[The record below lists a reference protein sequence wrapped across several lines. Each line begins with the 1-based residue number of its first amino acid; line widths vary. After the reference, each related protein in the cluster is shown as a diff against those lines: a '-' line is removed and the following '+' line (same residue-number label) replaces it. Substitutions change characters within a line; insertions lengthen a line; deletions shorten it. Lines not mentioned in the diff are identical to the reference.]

1 MMTAGFDGFYSS
13 NEDGRRGSVSLG
25 LSSRRV
31 AVSFTGGTERFG
43 DYRAGKNFRETSQ
56 PFYDSGRIDQADT
69 IDDPFGFRFNRFP
82 DPFNAPFTR
91 TSAIVSNSGMQG
103 SSANLAAAV
112 RLSANQTVEVKYQ
125 RRRAENVGFPDFI
138 QPAFFQNITLPWS
151 QHDKVSATYAAT
163 NVTPWLT
170 KLRATVY
177 YQKQDRLL
185 HNDFPV
191 QFPVPTAVTFFPITV
206 FRLNILSD
214 TRQQVATPGV
224 ELQATFLTHPN
235 NVLTAGVT
243 IFSDRSEDERT
254 TSTTTTQIGR
264 VALGQFGPAA
274 TVFAA
279 PIVLGPADIQHPTR
293 VPNARFRDT
302 GLFLHDE
309 WTASSDVRLTAGLRV
324 DGYRV
329 TTENTPGYDIE
340 QLIAG
345 AVPAIG
351 RATLPNVAGDKV
363 TRTAF
368 TGEAGVVIRPDHAVS
383 LFGHYA
389 RSYRHANLE
398 ELLFSGPATTGNI
411 VPNVTVKPEKGHNLD
426 VGTRLRFAKF
436 TGSLSYFNN
445 TYRDFIS
452 TEIVARLADGDSV
465 SQAINLARVRIQGV
479 EAEGTAPF
487 VTGAADV
494 AALRERVVQ
503 PRHGA
508 RRLDAALGHVARRR
522 AAGQHH
528 AVEGRGWP
536 ARRRTGRSGGGR
548 VTASA
553 RQPKVTRVSPLLE
566 DSEFLIAQD
575 LFGLGGVLH
584 SSPGPRL
591 RLAEW
596 RTSPRSHPLS
606 RQPHGRVLPR
616 ALPVR
621 PRTRTVRVARAED
634 SRRTLDAVSEWV

>member
-91 TSAIVSNSGMQG
+91 TSATVSNSGMQG

-125 RRRAENVGFPDFI
+125 HRRAENVGFPDFI

-206 FRLNILSD
+206 FQLKILSD

-293 VPNARFRDT
+293 VPNARFQDT

-329 TTENTPGYDIE
+329 TTESTPGYDIE

-368 TGEAGVVIRPDHAVS
+368 TGEAGVVIRPDHAIS

-479 EAEGTAPF
+479 EAEGTTPF
-487 VTGAADV
+487 VTGAVTWLPYANVSYNHGTVLEGSTPLSGTSLAGAPQDNITPWKV
-494 AALRERVVQ
+494 AAGLRVGDRQERWWTSYSV
-503 PRHGA
+503 
-508 RRLDAALGHVARRR
+508 
-522 AAGQHH
+522 
-528 AVEGRGWP
+528 
-536 ARRRTGRSGGGR
+536 RS
-548 VTASA
+548 
-553 RQPKVTRVSPLLE
+553 QPKVTRVSPLLE

-575 LFGLGGVLH
+575 ILSLEGFSIH
-584 SSPGPRL
+584 
-591 RLAEW
+591 RLALGYDW
-596 RTSPRSHPLS
+596 RNGGHRLGLTLSVDNLTDEFYREHFQFAPGRGRSVSLALKI
-606 RQPHGRVLPR
+606 RGGR
-616 ALPVR
+616 
-621 PRTRTVRVARAED
+621 
-634 SRRTLDAVSEWV
+634 